1 MFLSF
6 LCIFNLNLTIQYSND
21 SIGENSGSEF
31 IQIRDYDESLSL
43 NNLKSSVFIDN
54 IDLIEETDL
63 NLNNNLFDYSNNSNE
78 IFVLISDDTFK
89 TNTKFKNDKK
99 FLVDHINNNVVYYF
113 SDYFN
118 LNVLCDFNSSL
129 VFNTDCKKNP
139 KFASYDR
146 YFRPIKIIAR
156 RINST
161 LSLDQ
166 IRSLYYQIEYNYLNS
181 KDKSRSQKKVLNSIF
196 IISNTKLLSMLSL
209 IFKNLNVPV
218 IGLDVQKFPGNFEL
232 ASNADKLKVNGIFFC
247 VAFKMNWDG
256 FDKAKSL
263 CYILHNLDE
272 YHHLSQN
279 R

>member
-1 MFLSF
+1 M
-6 LCIFNLNLTIQYSND
+6 
-21 SIGENSGSEF
+21 
-31 IQIRDYDESLSL
+31 
-43 NNLKSSVFIDN
+43 
-54 IDLIEETDL
+54 IEETDL

-89 TNTKFKNDKK
+89 TNTKIKNDKK

-129 VFNTDCKKNP
+129 VFNTDCKKNS

-181 KDKSRSQKKVLNSIF
+181 NDKSRSQRKVLNSIF

-218 IGLDVQKFPGNFEL
+218 IGLDVQKFSGNFEL
-232 ASNADKLKVNGIFFC
+232 ASNADKLKVKWNFFC
-247 VAFKMNWDG
+247 VAFKLNLTRRKV
-256 FDKAKSL
+256 FAIF
-263 CYILHNLDE
+263 YII
-272 YHHLSQN
+272 
-279 R
+279 